1 MNNENAVHSWN
12 PWRPLKVNEGFTF
25 PNSLFQNSMSFYS
38 PKQSDTL
45 FQGPAQPLATLGN
58 GYITVKI
65 YSYGPLIL
73 KCFGLGDKERGK
85 QAKNT
90 WCVHISCHTEQ
101 QIKKISIN

>member
-1 MNNENAVHSWN
+1 LEKTPKAILKINEEQENAVHSWN

-25 PNSLFQNSMSFYS
+25 PNSLFQNSMSFSS

-58 GYITVKI
+58 GYITVKT
-65 YSYGPLIL
+65 YSYGPLVL
-73 KCFGLGDKERGK
+73 ECYGLGDKERGK

-90 WCVHISCHTEQ
+90 
-101 QIKKISIN
+101 